1 MSSQPTQ
8 QSSNSDN
15 RSVVQFNRKPILLVT
30 ISAVIVVIFAI
41 VITATYQTQV
51 ILSDM
56 PEKPFSKIITVGPVW
71 EKTIWSCTSD
81 KDFIVHGTLR
91 GLQGAQIAINIS
103 DLGTQSL
110 YSFDPERMESFS
122 VGSPAGHNMIITR
135 TGTVSGWLTLQTISD
150 ATASCTQS

>member
-1 MSSQPTQ
+1 MSFKSPTT
-8 QSSNSDN
+8 
-15 RSVVQFNRKPILLVT
+15 FLTAIT
-30 ISAVIVVIFAI
+30 IIIIVFAI
-41 VITATYQTQV
+41 GITSAIQEK
-51 ILSDM
+51 

-81 KDFIVHGTLR
+81 RDFIVHGALR

-135 TGTVSGWLTLQTISD
+135 TGTVSGWLTLQTVSD

>member
-1 MSSQPTQ
+1 LSSQPSQ

-15 RSVVQFNRKPILLVT
+15 RSLDKFNRNPILLLT
-30 ISAVIVVIFAI
+30 ISAVIVIIFAI
-41 VITATYQTQV
+41 VITATYQTQL
-51 ILSDM
+51 ILSEK
-56 PEKPFSKIITVGPVW
+56 PEKPFSKIITVGPLW

-81 KDFIVHGTLR
+81 RDFIVHGALR

-103 DLGTQSL
+103 GLGTQSL

-122 VGSPAGHNMIITR
+122 IGSPAGHNMIITR
-135 TGTVSGWLTLQTISD
+135 TGTVSGWLTLQTVSD